1 MSREMNRGRD
11 YKPIIENAKKEE
23 SAKGKCRWIIAMLE
37 ILAMNHLPHIEK
49 GQIAIKKHVDTS
61 NRKIMILLALVMLV
75 LLATNPQV
83 VTTIVKLF
91 SLF

>member
-1 MSREMNRGRD
+1 MNGKE
-11 YKPIIENAKKEE
+11 YKPIIENAKKED
-23 SAKGKCRWIIAMLE
+23 SARGKCRWIIAMLE
-37 ILAMNHLPHIEK
+37 ILACNHLPHIEK
-49 GQIAIKKHVDTS
+49 GQVIIKQHVDKS

-83 VTTIVKLF
+83 IAIVAKLF

>member
-1 MSREMNRGRD
+1 MNSNRN
-11 YKPIIENAKKEE
+11 YKPIIDSAKKEE

-37 ILAMNHLPHIEK
+37 ILTLNHLPHIEK
-49 GQIAIKKHVDTS
+49 GQADIKNHVDKS